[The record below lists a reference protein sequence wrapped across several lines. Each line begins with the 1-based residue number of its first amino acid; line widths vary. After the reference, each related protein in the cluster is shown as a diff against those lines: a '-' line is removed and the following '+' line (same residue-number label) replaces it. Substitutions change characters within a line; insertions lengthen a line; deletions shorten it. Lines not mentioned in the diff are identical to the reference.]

1 MSTIIVETAGRETM
15 DRAAR
20 LLSGI
25 KGGTEKAVKRAMAR
39 SVAHLRTESAREIR
53 KQYAISTANIRAN
66 ETVHV
71 RYTYQNGVQAY
82 VTFSGHKIPLHRY
95 DGSAPAVPTQDT
107 SRWVRVIIDGKWLK
121 VHPSVPARGHQLKST
136 SPKQYINAFVA
147 RMKSGHTG
155 IFERTGGATSTG
167 RDEIKEI
174 MGSSVPQMLSSKA
187 VEERLAKGAMEK
199 FEQRLDHEIQV
210 ILNGWGE

>member
-95 DGSAPAVPTQDT
+95 DGVTPAVPTQDT
-107 SRWVRVIIDGKWLK
+107 GRWVRAKIDGKWFTF
-121 VHPSVPARGHQLKST
+121 HPSVQVRARKLKDKA
-136 SPKQYINAFVA
+136 PKPFVNAFVA
-147 RMKSGHTG
+147 QMKSGHIG
-155 IFERTGGATSTG
+155 IFERTGGVTG
-167 RDEIKEI
+167 TDRDKIEEK
-174 MGSSVPQMLSSKA
+174 MGDAVPQMLGSKA